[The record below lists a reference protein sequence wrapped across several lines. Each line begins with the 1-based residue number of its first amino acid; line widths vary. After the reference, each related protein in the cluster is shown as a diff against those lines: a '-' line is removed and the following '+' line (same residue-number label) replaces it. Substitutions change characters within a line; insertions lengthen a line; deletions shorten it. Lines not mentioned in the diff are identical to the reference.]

1 VRPTW
6 LTMLQQITGP
16 ASEEEVIKRLR
27 YARDILTHLVSP
39 TAGAAPAVPA
49 GDGFVEG
56 SPVQASM

>member
-1 VRPTW
+1 
-6 LTMLQQITGP
+6 MLQQITGP